1 MFHKDSERKEW
12 IEKNYK
18 NSKHLERFFSSIPG
32 DNKNKTVPQSSRWI
46 IFHST
51 YKKMVPRNLDIQIE
65 PRFLQLQ
72 FNSTLNKVK
81 FKWNTSLITK
91 RKRIRKYEIPIS
103 KISQHS
109 PLRNSSL
116 LTLEISPSSVHTHTH
131 TNRNGALERWTYQKA
146 GANVD
151 THPLITA

>member
-18 NSKHLERFFSSIPG
+18 NSKHLERFFSSIPEIIKIKLFHNHQ
-32 DNKNKTVPQSSRWI
+32 DESYSTRHIRRW
-46 IFHST
+46 FQET
-51 YKKMVPRNLDIQIE
+51 FDIQIKS
-65 PRFLQLQ
+65 RFLQLQ
-72 FNSTLNKVK
+72 FNLTLNKVK
-81 FKWNTSLITK
+81 FKWNTCLRTK

-103 KISQHS
+103 SISQHS